1 MTSLAISFI
10 NEIKKSSREKLMH
23 DIVRGKRLQG
33 ADCFAFKNLDT
44 HHRSYSG
51 SSVCLSVG
59 GGGFVAPVHVA
70 HRRRRRRPSRY
81 YSSSQ
86 ATSGGGGCGGGGG
99 DGTRTV
105 ALAPGFLQTASRDGE
120 RPTSARTDAEGR
132 TPFTKAGGVAVII
145 FCIQIGDGD

>member
-1 MTSLAISFI
+1 
-10 NEIKKSSREKLMH
+10 MH
-23 DIVRGKRLQG
+23 DIVRGKRLHG

-70 HRRRRRRPSRY
+70 HRRRRRPSRY

-86 ATSGGGGCGGGGG
+86 ATSGGVGGGGGG